1 MRRLRVRYRFLV
13 AAAISALTPAVALA
27 CPTCVS
33 SAFGDRTFNWPY
45 FALILMPFAIT
56 AVIGGVIAS
65 RAGYRVP
72 RLRRL
77 EPSLATETETT

>member
-1 MRRLRVRYRFLV
+1 MRYRSLI
-13 AAAISALTPAVALA
+13 AAALWTLTPAVALA

-45 FALILMPFAIT
+45 VALIFMPFAIT
-56 AVIGGVIAS
+56 AVIGGVIAY

-77 EPSLATETETT
+77 EPSPVTETETT

>member
-1 MRRLRVRYRFLV
+1 MLWRSLV
-13 AAAISALTPAVALA
+13 LALLASAIPRVALA

-56 AVIGGVIAS
+56 AVIGGVIAY

-72 RLRRL
+72 RRRRL
-77 EPSLATETETT
+77 SPSPAIETETT

>member
-1 MRRLRVRYRFLV
+1 MAWRSLLTAV
-13 AAAISALTPAVALA
+13 ATVLLPRMALA

-56 AVIGGVIAS
+56 AAIGGVLAY

-72 RLRRL
+72 RRRRL
-77 EPSLATETETT
+77 PPSPVTETETT

>member
-1 MRRLRVRYRFLV
+1 MRRLGMAWRSLLLGV
-13 AAAISALTPAVALA
+13 AAVLLPRVALA

-56 AVIGGVIAS
+56 AAIGGLIAY
-65 RAGYRVP
+65 RAGYRLP
-72 RLRRL
+72 RRRRL
-77 EPSLATETETT
+77 EPSPVTETETT

>member
-1 MRRLRVRYRFLV
+1 MRRLALRSLL
-13 AAAISALTPAVALA
+13 AAAGAVLVPALALA

-45 FALILMPFAIT
+45 FTLIVMPFAIT
-56 AVIGGVIAS
+56 GTVGVILAY

-72 RLRRL
+72 RLRRPK
-77 EPSLATETETT
+77 PSPATDTETT